1 MVYEDAR
8 IWVGL
13 PRMVGRLG
21 GLVRG
26 GTHGFCGVTDGIIQP
41 VLWHE
46 GQGDSRFD
54 DFLLELHNG

>member
-1 MVYEDAR
+1 
-8 IWVGL
+8 
-13 PRMVGRLG
+13 MVGRLG